1 MENKRGWWYWLCV
14 ANTAFLF
21 LALRGLFGKEAK
33 EESEV
38 ALGDLGY
45 AVFKL
50 RYVLIVLAIIAVAA
64 IVILLNEGP
73 R

>member
-1 MENKRGWWYWLCV
+1 MSL
-14 ANTAFLF
+14 ANTLFLL
-21 LALRGLFGKEAK
+21 LALRGLFGEEAK

-38 ALGDLGY
+38 ALRDLGY

-50 RYVLIVLAIIAVAA
+50 RYVLLVLAVVAVAA
-64 IVILLNEGP
+64 MVILLHDGT

>member
-1 MENKRGWWYWLCV
+1 MQDKRGWWYWLSLT
-14 ANTAFLF
+14 NTALLF
-21 LALRGLFGKEAK
+21 LALRGLFGQEAK

-45 AVFKL
+45 AIFKL
-50 RYVLIVLAIIAVAA
+50 RHVLIVLALIVVGAM
-64 IVILLNEGP
+64 VILLCEQT

>member
-1 MENKRGWWYWLCV
+1 MENKRGWWYLLSLT
-14 ANTAFLF
+14 NTVILL
-21 LALRGLFGKEAK
+21 LALRGLFGEEAK

-38 ALGDLGY
+38 ALGDLAY

-50 RYVLIVLAIIAVAA
+50 RHVLIVLAVIAVAA
-64 IVILLNEGP
+64 IVILLHEGT

>member
-14 ANTAFLF
+14 ANTALLF
-21 LALRGLFGKEAK
+21 LALRGLFGEQAK

-38 ALGDLGY
+38 ALRDLGY

-50 RYVLIVLAIIAVAA
+50 RHVLIVLAIIVVAA
-64 IVILLNEGP
+64 TVILLYEGP